1 MAIHLVDFK
10 RVIFHLWK
18 KPLQVSRNEDYM
30 IDIYFKGRVLT
41 SVLPNVL
48 YPSEKAS
55 AIIKKS
61 AFLEPVDAIKNEVL
75 SY

>member
-1 MAIHLVDFK
+1 
-10 RVIFHLWK
+10 
-18 KPLQVSRNEDYM
+18 M
-30 IDIYFKGRVLT
+30 IDIYFKGHVLT